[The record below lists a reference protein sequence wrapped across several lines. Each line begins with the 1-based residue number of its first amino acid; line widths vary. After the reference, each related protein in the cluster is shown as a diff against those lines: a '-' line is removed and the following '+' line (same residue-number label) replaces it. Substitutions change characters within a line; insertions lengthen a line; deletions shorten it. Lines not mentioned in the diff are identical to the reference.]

1 MALTES
7 NMLPLGT
14 RAPEFQLEDVTS
26 NSLVSP
32 PAPGE
37 FPATLIMFICNHC
50 PYVVHV
56 LPGLLELCGEY
67 AEKGVRIIA
76 ISSNDAVRYPADAPE
91 KMRELALQEHF
102 GFPYCYDGSQEVA
115 RAYDAACT
123 PDFYVFDRNMQLAYR
138 GRMDASRPGN
148 GIPVTGSDLRLAL
161 DAVLEEKEISTV
173 QYPSAGCNI
182 KWKTD

>member
-14 RAPEFQLEDVTS
+14 RAPEFSLLDVMTGDEIQA
-26 NSLVSP
+26 
-32 PAPGE
+32 PAPGD

-56 LPGLLELCGEY
+56 LPGLLALCQSY
-67 AEKGVRIIA
+67 TKQGVRIIA
-76 ISSNDAVRYPADAPE
+76 ISSNDAVRYPADAPD
-91 KMRELALQEHF
+91 KMKDLAMEQKF
-102 GFPYCYDGSQEVA
+102 PFPYCYDESQEVA
-115 RAYDAACT
+115 RVYDAACT
-123 PDFYVFDRNMQLAYR
+123 PDFYVFYRDMRLAYR

-148 GIPVTGSDLRLAL
+148 SIPVTGSDLSTAL
-161 DAVLEEKEISTV
+161 DAVLQGKSAPEI